1 MDKIYQIKKRRED
14 TACRWMQEKKTAVK
28 KAKQALSD
36 REKELAD
43 YHNFRIEQEKLLF
56 QELVS
61 HSLRTKELDIYK
73 HKVHKLREGE
83 AEKKQRVEQARQAL
97 SNAIDAEK
105 KAIKEYNQAVRNRK
119 KIEEFNKIIEEQ
131 RRKDEERKTEKELE
145 DAPYLKKNLSA

>member
-14 TACRWMQEKKTAVK
+14 TACRWMQEKKTAAK

-36 REKELAD
+36 RKKELAD

-61 HSLRTKELDIYK
+61 QSLRTKELDMYK
-73 HKVHKLREGE
+73 HKVHKLRESE

-97 SNAIDAEK
+97 NNAINAEK
-105 KAIKEYNQAVRNRK
+105 EARKEYNQAVRNRK

-145 DAPYLKKNLSA
+145 DAPYRKKNLSA